1 MGGYLRKQL
10 ALAALAAALAAA
22 ALAWH
27 ARRAEVVELRVGHL
41 LADELHQPGW
51 CVAEELGYIRE
62 EGLKA
67 VHLEYAHGPEEMLH
81 FAAGELDV
89 AYVGAVPF
97 LRARAK
103 GVDIVAVASSNT
115 EGSALVV
122 SADIKGVR
130 DLDGRRIGTPGI
142 GTIQNYMLNVVE
154 EKWGV
159 KLERRHYKVTELI
172 KLFEKGEID
181 GYIAWEPHASRAVY
195 MKIRGAHI
203 LLTSRDLLPG
213 HQCCIIAVRGDWVRE
228 RPELVLKIVRWHVK
242 AMKWVS
248 EHPEEAEEI
257 IAKYSGLDIELIKM
271 AHRIVKHPYPP
282 YLDIN
287 SMKIMLRGLIE
298 AGDLTPE
305 EVGDLDEFLS
315 EAVDQSFI
323 EKAVESLRLE
333 LRWLVR

>member
-1 MGGYLRKQL
+1 MRRWL
-10 ALAALAAALAAA
+10 ALAAVAAILAAVALT
-22 ALAWH
+22 WH

-51 CVAEELGYIRE
+51 CVAEELGYIEE
-62 EGLKA
+62 EGFKA
-67 VHLEYAHGPEEMLH
+67 VHFEYAHGPEEMLH

-122 SADIKGVR
+122 SAEIKSVK
-130 DLDGRRIGTPGI
+130 DLDGKRIGTPGI

-195 MKIRGAHI
+195 MGIRGAHI

-213 HQCCIIAVRGDWVRE
+213 HQCCVVAVRGDWIRE
-228 RPELVLKIVRWHVK
+228 RPDLVLRIVRWHVK
-242 AMKWVS
+242 AMKWVN
-248 EHPEEAEEI
+248 EHPEEAEKV
-257 IAKYSGLDIELIKM
+257 IARYSGLDIELIKM

-282 YLDIN
+282 YLHLE

-305 EVGDLDEFLS
+305 EVGDLDEFLR

-323 EKAVESLRLE
+323 EQAVRGLQLE
-333 LRWLVR
+333 LRWLMR